1 MNPINYIIKIIKKF
15 SNFNPNSNKK
25 ILNLYFKSI
34 FYRKKHLK
42 KGKYEWLK
50 EIELK
55 ILNKRDGLLKYKNFK
70 FILPKNDLKY
80 IPLHQK
86 YLYAAL
92 ISYYNIPKYYLLF
105 WDDLIIFYEF
115 FIKKI
120 YDKVFNINQ
129 GDVVFDVGASIGWY
143 AFKISQKVGENGTII
158 AIEPDPENFSYLKRN
173 LELNK
178 YRNIIPLN
186 LGIWSSKRKMTLI
199 RKKYASTLRN
209 ILIKDENIEKK
220 NQIQIDVD
228 TIDNIMLNLE
238 LEKVDLI
245 KMDIEGA
252 EIEAIKGAKKTLT
265 KLKDIRLII
274 AAYHETVSG
283 IKTYRFLVPYLERLK
298 FRVIKE
304 NLPYI
309 YAEKHE

>member
-1 MNPINYIIKIIKKF
+1 MNPINYFIKIIKNF
-15 SNFNPNSNKK
+15 SNFNPNLNKK

-34 FYRKKHLK
+34 FYRKKHIK
-42 KGKYEWLK
+42 KREYRWLK
-50 EIELK
+50 ELELK
-55 ILNKRDGLLKYKNFK
+55 ILNKSDGLLKYKNFQ
-70 FILPKNDLKY
+70 FILPKIDLRY

-92 ISYYNIPKYYLLF
+92 INYYNIPKHYLLF
-105 WDDLIIFYEF
+105 WDDLVIFHEF
-115 FIKKI
+115 FIEKI

-129 GDVVFDVGASIGWY
+129 GDVIFDVGASIGWY
-143 AFKISQKVGENGTII
+143 AFRISQKVGENGTII

-173 LELNK
+173 IELNK

-186 LGIWSSKRKMTLI
+186 LGLWSSKRKMILI
-199 RKKYASTLRN
+199 RKKYASTLKS
-209 ILIKDENIEKK
+209 ILIKDEKIEKK

-228 TIDNIMLNLE
+228 TIDNIVLDLG
-238 LEKVDLI
+238 LEKVTLI